1 MEEETMIRLVE
12 KITTTGSHQL
22 DQVMM
27 KNLKTACKRDARLI
41 NSLFQTLLKQLKR
54 KHSEIRLSAFQVC
67 QEIFQKSHQ
76 FRTLIL
82 DELEVI
88 FALTLETNNVLLPP
102 PKAAAKKLRILAAET
117 FHDWVT
123 KFGSAY
129 KKLEHGYNYLKQVQ
143 SVSFNDIEG
152 RSALERRQELE
163 QRLKMDAIW
172 KERVKKVQMQM
183 DDHRRDMDEC
193 LTQINS
199 CLELLVTKPENFLFA
214 EDEDVIQHD
223 DSREEEEEDDH
234 DLKSHGI
241 FGVKTTIT
249 IQAKENEDLK
259 ETQDNQPVL
268 SNLREQYAIFS
279 HKLLPMVKKWS
290 ITLTKAGSQNCDA
303 SLLRKSI
310 DIKTEYDA
318 LQAKLQPFQKL
329 LKRQK
334 RKSTDNSDDNSEE
347 DSDFI
352 EVEPKPGFE
361 ASASVQAEH
370 HLLGIDFYNQP
381 STSQHIGEHKLHSKA
396 KKKAALDIEELSSR
410 AQKKAKI
417 KVTCQSDHFWSTG
430 NTEAEVEVTDP
441 SLNIFEIEEEFEEV
455 KWSCRAP
462 LAKTGRLC
470 PRKDR
475 FKCPLHGKIIARD
488 INGNP
493 ANADDR
499 QAADTKS
506 QEKAND
512 WQDPD
517 LLRDIEAATG
527 INLKVS
533 KGKGKGK
540 KSKSSQG
547 LTCLKTAQNTTRNR
561 LEKKIFN
568 RSAMKRV
575 ASDLNKSE
583 YSKRK

>member
-12 KITTTGSHQL
+12 KITTTGSHHL
-22 DQVMM
+22 DQAMM
-27 KNLKTACKRDARLI
+27 KKLKSACKRDARLI
-41 NSLFQTLLKQLKR
+41 NSLVQLLLKQLKR
-54 KHSEIRLSAFQVC
+54 RHSEIRLSAFQVC

-82 DELEVI
+82 DDLEVI

-117 FHDWVT
+117 FHGWVT

-143 SVSFNDIEG
+143 RVSFNDIEG

-163 QRLKMDAIW
+163 QRLRMDAIW

-183 DDHRRDMDEC
+183 NDHRRDMDEC

-214 EDEDVIQHD
+214 EDEVTIEEEE
-223 DSREEEEEDDH
+223 EEEEEDG
-234 DLKSHGI
+234 LKSHGI
-241 FGVKTTIT
+241 FDVKTTIT
-249 IQAKENEDLK
+249 INEHIAEDNEEDLK
-259 ETQDNQPVL
+259 ETQDNQAIL
-268 SNLREQYAIFS
+268 NNLREQYAIFS

-290 ITLTKAGSQNCDA
+290 ITLTKAGSQNCEA

-310 DIKTEYDA
+310 DIKAEYDA
-318 LQAKLQPFQKL
+318 LEAKLQPFQKVL
-329 LKRQK
+329 KQKRQIDN
-334 RKSTDNSDDNSEE
+334 DNSDNADSD

-361 ASASVQAEH
+361 ATAAVQAEH
-370 HLLGIDFYNQP
+370 HLMGIDFYNQP
-381 STSQHIGEHKLHSKA
+381 STSKPIGEEHKLQSKA
-396 KKKAALDIEELSSR
+396 KKKVALDIEELSR

-417 KVTCQSDHFWSTG
+417 KVACHSDHFWSTG
-430 NTEAEVEVTDP
+430 NTEEEVEFIDP
-441 SLNIFEIEEEFEEV
+441 SLNIFEVEEDFEEV

-462 LAKTGRLC
+462 LPKTGRLC

-488 INGNP
+488 IMGNP
-493 ANADDR
+493 DANDDR
-499 QAADTKS
+499 TNIDKKS
-506 QEKAND
+506 NESND

-527 INLKVS
+527 IDLKVS

-540 KSKSSQG
+540 KSKGQG
-547 LTCLKTAQNTTRNR
+547 LTCLKTVQNTTRNR

-583 YSKRK
+583 YNKK